1 MGLIAD
7 LKKLIY
13 EEEVKYRAAVS
24 ESTWYKIGGTLN
36 FLLNKNHQEKSF
48 YLNGAYSGWTT
59 PRTFADGLSVF
70 AYDAEIFAITM
81 YNLNAGSSG
90 TTEIDLKLKPQL
102 SGAFT
107 SIFTTTPK
115 ITYQAGQ
122 AWVST
127 GDTINYCTAP
137 VLTSGASP
145 LQVNK
150 GDGICIDLI
159 SSQVGASNCGLI
171 VHFRPR

>member
-36 FLLNKNHQEKSF
+36 FLLNRNHQEKAF
-48 YLNGAYSGWTT
+48 YLNGSYSGWAV
-59 PRTFADGLSVF
+59 PRTFADGISIF
-70 AYDAEIFAITM
+70 EYDAEIFNVYI
-81 YNLNAGSSG
+81 YNVNAGSSG
-90 TTEIDLKLKPQL
+90 ITEIDLKLKPQL

-107 SIFTTTPK
+107 SVFTTTPK
-115 ITYQAGQ
+115 IDYRAGT
-122 AWVST
+122 AWAGI
-127 GDTINYCTAP
+127 GDTINYCTAA

-150 GDGICIDLI
+150 GDAIAIDLV

-171 VHFRPR
+171 VHYRPR